1 MQLLVT
7 HMHVELLF
15 AEHAIAAYQC
25 TMSEIFGV
33 TNHVLCHAFADND
46 REKMVII
53 RLSAVQGDLQYLA
66 LERRDTDKEALL
78 YNCRSNVQPYGT
90 HCH

>member
-53 RLSAVQGDLQYLA
+53 RLSAVQGDPTVPRSRTTRYGQRSFA
-66 LERRDTDKEALL
+66 L
-78 YNCRSNVQPYGT
+78 
-90 HCH
+90 